1 MRKTQKFLRVSKN
14 FYSLTIEVK
23 KHQRHKLLILFF
35 KDVLKISNF
44 EKSAKTSKN
53 LKTNFKKGLFYA
65 KFFEF
70 EEFF

>member
-1 MRKTQKFLRVSKN
+1 
-14 FYSLTIEVK
+14 
-23 KHQRHKLLILFF
+23 LLILFF

-53 LKTNFKKGLFYA
+53 LKTNFKKGLFYV